1 MAEGE
6 KETDWGLIFRRIVS
20 VIVVVLVVPS
30 LMRKCSHQEVY
41 ELITADSDRQT
52 GNVDQAIARYTALIK
67 QNPNWSSL
75 YSGRGDS
82 YRRKGDLDHAFA
94 DLDRAIELDPD
105 HFEAHVNRCAAWRQK
120 GDLDRAIADCEA
132 AARVKP
138 DDPEPTA
145 MVGRMLL
152 EHGDVEAAR
161 LRFDKAVSLQPNGYG
176 VLDSR
181 FYRGQIA
188 LFHQN
193 RPADAAQ
200 DFGTVLTRAFDYVD
214 TARMLGGSRT
224 AMMAY
229 QHPFEP
235 DGFYLVM
242 WQHIARV
249 RAGQADAW
257 ELGDNVK
264 KIITALK
271 GNPLLNDP
279 GRPDPSES
287 EVLAEVLRPWPGR
300 FIALYLGKL
309 RPEAIRAAAE
319 AVTDPATRRRRVCD
333 VDFYL
338 GVYALEKGSTDEARK
353 LLQAAADGCPAS
365 APEAGFAK
373 SELKRIKS

>member
-1 MAEGE
+1 
-6 KETDWGLIFRRIVS
+6 
-20 VIVVVLVVPS
+20 
-30 LMRKCSHQEVY
+30 
-41 ELITADSDRQT
+41 
-52 GNVDQAIARYTALIK
+52 
-67 QNPNWSSL
+67 
-75 YSGRGDS
+75 
-82 YRRKGDLDHAFA
+82 
-94 DLDRAIELDPD
+94 
-105 HFEAHVNRCAAWRQK
+105 
-120 GDLDRAIADCEA
+120 
-132 AARVKP
+132 
-138 DDPEPTA
+138 
-145 MVGRMLL
+145 
-152 EHGDVEAAR
+152 
-161 LRFDKAVSLQPNGYG
+161 VSLQPEHSG

-188 LFHQN
+188 LFRQN

-214 TARMLGGSRT
+214 TARVLGGPGP

-235 DGFYLVM
+235 DGYYLVM
-242 WQHIARV
+242 WQHIARA

-264 KIITALK
+264 KIIKALK

-279 GRPDPSES
+279 GRPDPNEN

-309 RPEAIRAAAE
+309 KPEAIRPAAE
-319 AVTDPATRRRRVCD
+319 AATDPATRRRRVCD

-338 GVYALEKGSTDEARK
+338 GVYALEKGAAEEARK

-365 APEAGFAK
+365 APEATFAK
-373 SELKRIKS
+373 SELERLGS